1 MLAFLKDSN
10 DFVCFRIGLITKLVL
25 EVAAFLNGRAAFK
38 LIAFNAL
45 LLIILFKPVGLQVE
59 EGIFLF
65 ALLLLLANL
74 FRDGLEI
81 DIGFFRFSVSNFDFV
96 SSLKNIKNKIK
107 GFKTRFLILE
117 IESFRLF

>member
-1 MLAFLKDSN
+1 MFAFLKDSN

-96 SSLKNIKNKIK
+96 SSLKNIKNINKV
-107 GFKTRFLILE
+107 FKH
-117 IESFRLF
+117 SF